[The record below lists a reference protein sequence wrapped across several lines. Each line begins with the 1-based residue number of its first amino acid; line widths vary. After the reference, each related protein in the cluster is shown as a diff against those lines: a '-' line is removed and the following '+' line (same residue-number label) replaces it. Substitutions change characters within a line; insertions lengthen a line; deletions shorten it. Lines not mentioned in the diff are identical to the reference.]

1 MAKQLNCW
9 VDDTIAERVETLAAQ
24 DDRSVSSWLRRLIL
38 RELDTNG
45 DTEPVGER
53 AAA

>member
-9 VDDTIAERVETLAAQ
+9 VADDLAERVETLAAQ

-38 RELDTNG
+38 RELSSD
-45 DTEPVGER
+45 DDSEPVGER
-53 AAA
+53 EAA

>member
-9 VDDTIAERVETLAAQ
+9 VDDTIAERVETAAAQ

-38 RELDTNG
+38 RELASD
-45 DTEPVGER
+45 DDSEPVGARE
-53 AAA
+53 AA